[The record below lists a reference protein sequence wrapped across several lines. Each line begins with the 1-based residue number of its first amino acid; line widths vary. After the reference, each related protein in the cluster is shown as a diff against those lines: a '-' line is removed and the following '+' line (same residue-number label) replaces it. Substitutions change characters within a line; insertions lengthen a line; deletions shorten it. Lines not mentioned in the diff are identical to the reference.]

1 MQGEGPADEVSD
13 RIRLPADAH
22 LYLDKELAG
31 HSLMQVIARVNRV
44 YGEKPG
50 GLVVDAAMCGVAIT
64 CSSWRSGL
72 SGLTGSGTLGLAV
85 KMESGRESSVQSS
98 TTPKNSMY

>member
-1 MQGEGPADEVSD
+1 MSE
-13 RIRLPADAH
+13 RTRLPADAH

-50 GLVVDAAMCGVAIT
+50 GLVVDLLWLADQLAEALVISTQAGGRDDAAP
-64 CSSWRSGL
+64 
-72 SGLTGSGTLGLAV
+72 
-85 KMESGRESSVQSS
+85 
-98 TTPKNSMY
+98 TTVLKVNV